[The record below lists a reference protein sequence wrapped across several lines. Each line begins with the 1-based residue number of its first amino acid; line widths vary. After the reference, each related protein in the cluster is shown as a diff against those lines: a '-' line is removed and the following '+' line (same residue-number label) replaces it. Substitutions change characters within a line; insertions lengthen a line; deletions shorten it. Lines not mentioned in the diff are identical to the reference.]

1 MSKSAFSLIEVLVFT
16 SILSIF
22 FVAAATVTTVSLR
35 NLKISE
41 RKIIATRHMEDVTSW
56 LRAQKESDWN
66 TFAEKASAG
75 GGNTYC
81 FNLTSIS
88 WPSAGACGETYALG
102 NTFRRE
108 VNLVNNSDAQITST
122 VSVTW
127 QDSIGIGGTMG
138 VLLNTVYSVWEQ

>member
-1 MSKSAFSLIEVLVFT
+1 
-16 SILSIF
+16 
-22 FVAAATVTTVSLR
+22 AAATVTTVSLR

-41 RKIIATRHMEDVTSW
+41 RKIIATRYMEDVASW

-81 FNLTSIS
+81 FNSTSIS
-88 WPSAGACGETYALG
+88 WPSASVCGETYALG

-108 VNLVNNSDAQITST
+108 VNLVTDPSNAQVTST

>member
-41 RKIIATRHMEDVTSW
+41 RKIIATRYMEDVASW

-66 TFAEKASAG
+66 TFAEK
-75 GGNTYC
+75 
-81 FNLTSIS
+81 
-88 WPSAGACGETYALG
+88 
-102 NTFRRE
+102 
-108 VNLVNNSDAQITST
+108 
-122 VSVTW
+122 
-127 QDSIGIGGTMG
+127 
-138 VLLNTVYSVWEQ
+138 